1 MLDFDVNMEQ
11 LHKYPQNVSTYKN
24 KPIISVCL
32 SIYQSIC
39 QIIWHWNCNM
49 QLKTITTFFGESD
62 SDFLKFSLFS
72 ENFSSWENKKK
83 MITISIIG
91 SLTKGDG
98 DILHKRSRGIHY
110 VGKIVFRTTQ
120 KHLQY
125 DWRLLRRTDT
135 YSLEPNKKN
144 LKQLLHLGF
153 KML

>member
-1 MLDFDVNMEQ
+1 
-11 LHKYPQNVSTYKN
+11 
-24 KPIISVCL
+24 
-32 SIYQSIC
+32 
-39 QIIWHWNCNM
+39 
-49 QLKTITTFFGESD
+49 
-62 SDFLKFSLFS
+62 
-72 ENFSSWENKKK
+72 

-91 SLTKGDG
+91 SLTKGDE
-98 DILHKRSRGIHY
+98 DILHKRSRGIYY

-120 KHLQY
+120 KYLQY

>member
-1 MLDFDVNMEQ
+1 MLDFDVHVEQ

-49 QLKTITTFFGESD
+49 QLITITTFFGQSD
-62 SDFLKFSLFS
+62 SDFLKFGLFS

-83 MITISIIG
+83 NDN
-91 SLTKGDG
+91 SLNHWKPTKGNEN
-98 DILHKRSRGIHY
+98 ILHKRSRGIHY
-110 VGKIVFRTTQ
+110 IGKIVFRTTW

-125 DWRLLRRTDT
+125 DWRLLKRTVT
-135 YSLEPNKKN
+135 YCLEPNKKN
-144 LKQLLHLGF
+144 LKQLLHLIY
-153 KML
+153 KMS